1 MGIRGDVRSIPL
13 ASVLQDL
20 VSNEKTGTLS
30 IRHKERHQLFLWF
43 DKGALKLVGLGE
55 RQGPS
60 LLNGL
65 LALEKL
71 KPDETPTVTGRHTHE
86 GGFLRTLIK
95 KGRLTRDDFKAA
107 LEHQMGELLCDA
119 FLWSDATF
127 AFDEGEPD
135 DRHFDVDQ
143 LDYEPRVAVEGQIM
157 EAVRRADEWGETRK
171 AILSWNEI
179 LVPDPSR
186 FPAEAEPSLR
196 RIFALIDGERTLKD
210 IQELT
215 RLGQFNLM
223 RAAAL
228 LIRTG
233 ASRPVSA
240 AEAFERGRARA
251 GKKEWEAALRMAR
264 YGLEHE
270 RKNLGLLEL
279 ALKAAEEL
287 QQTETAAS
295 FARQIA
301 SAHAEAGQLEAAVP
315 AYQKVL
321 AHAPKDLT
329 AHERL
334 FEILLQLDLKLD
346 ALAQGEAL
354 ASAYKKAGLPDKA
367 LAVYTR
373 LIEKV
378 GDHSELLES
387 VAEIQRHLGDRGEA
401 VKLYSQ
407 LLERA
412 MEAHDDASA
421 LDYCRTIL
429 KLDPRQEEA
438 QALRERLETG
448 EVEKARRRR
457 RTVRLIVA
465 AAVAVA
471 SAVGALVYELRA
483 RDAWDGVRSAVNDAV
498 SARQYRD
505 ALHLA
510 DSVIEGWRWSLKSR
524 ELRADRADFEA
535 RHLQAEQERSAEHE
549 RRGQLA
555 EAIQAMVE
563 AHPLVRDPGR
573 RAALTERLA
582 ALNRKRKE
590 AESEWTAKL
599 AKMDPKEVGLIR
611 DAMAV
616 PALERLL
623 SAPAPLARFAA
634 ASALGQIE
642 GEGAIRGLIRAL
654 ADADASVQQEAAG
667 HLVRRGRPPFAATLH
682 GPRQPVAAGEPAV
695 VEWRVTNLCPAEV
708 ELVLEEAPG
717 KRLKVSGTQPVAPTP
732 VGAGGRRAVRLGPGE
747 YVGGAF
753 EDLIVRLPNAGRY
766 KIAWAA
772 ALSWNGKP
780 FTLAATGIA
789 VDRR

>member
-20 VSNEKTGTLS
+20 VSNGKTGTLS

-71 KPDETPTVTGRHTHE
+71 KPEEAPTVTGRHTHE

-127 AFDEGEPD
+127 EFDEGEPD

-228 LIRTG
+228 LIRSG
-233 ASRPVSA
+233 AARPVSA
-240 AEAFERGRARA
+240 AEAFERGRVRA

-301 SAHAEAGQLEAAVP
+301 SAHAEAGQLEAAIP

-412 MEAHDDASA
+412 MEARDDAAA

-457 RTVRLIVA
+457 RAVRLAGIAVVAVVA
-465 AAVAVA
+465 AL
-471 SAVGALVYELRA
+471 GALVYELRA

-505 ALHLA
+505 ALNLA

-535 RHLQAEQERSAEHE
+535 RHLQAEQERAGDLE

-555 EAIQAMVE
+555 EAIQVLVE

-573 RAALTERLA
+573 RATLTERLA

-590 AESEWTAKL
+590 AEAEWTAKL

-616 PALERLL
+616 PALERML
-623 SAPAPLARFAA
+623 AVPAPLARFAA
-634 ASALGQIE
+634 ASALGQID

-654 ADADASVQQEAAG
+654 ADADVSVQQEAAG
-667 HLVRRGRPPFAATLH
+667 HLVRRGRPPFAASLH
-682 GPRQPVAAGEPAV
+682 GPRLPLAAGEAAPI
-695 VEWRVTNLCPAEV
+695 EWRVTNLSPGEV
-708 ELVLEEAPG
+708 ELVLEEPPA
-717 KRLKVSGTQPVAPTP
+717 KRLKVGGPAPVPAPAAEG
-732 VGAGGRRAVRLGPGE
+732 VGRRTVRLGPGE
-747 YVGGAF
+747 YVGGSF
-753 EDLIVRLPNAGRY
+753 PDLAARLPKGGRY
-766 KIAWAA
+766 PIAWAA